1 MHNENMY
8 NKMCNLSTEAME
20 KNCQTLYA
28 SQDFNIKLFFFFFL
42 HHVVHHTNIP
52 NGIFEKISVFK
63 HIVVQN

>member
-28 SQDFNIKLFFFFFL
+28 SQDFNIKLFFFFFYIML
-42 HHVVHHTNIP
+42 FTILTFQM
-52 NGIFEKISVFK
+52 GYLKK
-63 HIVVQN
+63 